1 MSAKGLMARI
11 LYIED
16 DGPSRSVMYL
26 ILSRSNYEFIAA
38 ISGASGVEMAIAH
51 QPDLILL
58 DYNLPD
64 MNGGKVMARLR
75 EHPETQHIPVIIL
88 SASAYDHDTSHFTEM
103 GVDAYIPKPVN
114 RFVLLRTIER
124 VLKND
129 EA

>member
-1 MSAKGLMARI
+1 MKFAGMTRI

-38 ISGASGVEMAIAH
+38 ISGASGVEMALTH

-64 MNGGKVMARLR
+64 MNGGTVIRRLR
-75 EHPETQHIPVIIL
+75 EHDDTRNIPVVIL
-88 SASAYDHDTSHFTEM
+88 SASAYDFDTSRAAEIGFS
-103 GVDAYIPKPVN
+103 AYLPKPIN
-114 RFVLLRTIER
+114 RYQLLRTIER
-124 VLKND
+124 VLEESND
-129 EA
+129 